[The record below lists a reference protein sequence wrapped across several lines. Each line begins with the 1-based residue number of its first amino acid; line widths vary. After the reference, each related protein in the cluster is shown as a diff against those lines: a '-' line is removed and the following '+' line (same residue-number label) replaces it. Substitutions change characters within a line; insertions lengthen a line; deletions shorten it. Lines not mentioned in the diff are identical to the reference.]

1 SSEEDAHSAHTYI
14 LLNCEDPLMRYF
26 ESMFV
31 SQVEETFPGISTSDV
46 DKRKDQHFVKWLKN
60 QTIRRHQRSAHYS
73 QMFGPPGSR
82 LDPSSLPGSSSA
94 PGSSGQQ
101 E

>member
-1 SSEEDAHSAHTYI
+1 SKQVWWSSEEDAHSAHTYI

-60 QTIRRHQRSAHYS
+60 QVDYDDDADYPKWLHELIQSPLVKVT
-73 QMFGPPGSR
+73 
-82 LDPSSLPGSSSA
+82 
-94 PGSSGQQ
+94 
-101 E
+101 

>member
-1 SSEEDAHSAHTYI
+1 GVAPTYAVVGVPEIFSQIGRLGGKSKQVWWSSEEDAHSAHTYI

-60 QTIRRHQRSAHYS
+60 QVLIKY
-73 QMFGPPGSR
+73 F
-82 LDPSSLPGSSSA
+82 
-94 PGSSGQQ
+94 
-101 E
+101 